1 MKVSLSPEL
10 ERFVEEKVRA
20 GQYQNADEVVNSAVD
35 MLRQQ
40 ETLSAEDI
48 AELRREIAIGLEQLE
63 RGESAPNGRPPRH
76 SCKQLHVG
84 RVEA

>member
-1 MKVSLSPEL
+1 MKVSLDPEL

-20 GQYQNADEVVNSAVD
+20 GQYQSADEVVNSAVD

-48 AELRREIAIGLEQLE
+48 AELRREIAIGLEQLD
-63 RGESAPNGRPPRH
+63 RGESASWDAAALKDKLRRKPG
-76 SCKQLHVG
+76 SY
-84 RVEA
+84 

>member
-1 MKVSLSPEL
+1 MKVSLTPEL

-20 GQYQNADEVVNSAVD
+20 GQYESADDVVNSAVA

-48 AELRREIAIGLEQLE
+48 AELRREIAIGLEQLD
-63 RGESAPNGRPPRH
+63 RGKSSPWDAAALKDKLRRESG
-76 SCKQLHVG
+76 G
-84 RVEA
+84 Y